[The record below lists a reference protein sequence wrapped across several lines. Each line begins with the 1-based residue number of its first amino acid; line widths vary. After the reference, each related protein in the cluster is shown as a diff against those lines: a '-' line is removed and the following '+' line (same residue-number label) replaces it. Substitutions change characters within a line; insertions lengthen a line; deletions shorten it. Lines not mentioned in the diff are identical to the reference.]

1 MYEIEFSKEA
11 AKHVL
16 LLRKSS
22 PQLFKKLE
30 RLLDELKEHY
40 YEADAEGTE
49 GEEGADAANSMVD
62 EEEPENGTVPAEEPV
77 EAEEKQGSAGD
88 DVNPSQADG
97 VVYLG

>member
-1 MYEIEFSKEA
+1 MTRW
-11 AKHVL
+11 L
-16 LLRKSS
+16 TTL
-22 PQLFKKLE
+22 PQQVPI
-30 RLLDELKEHY
+30 RTIDDGGY